1 MIQRFT
7 KLRVADNSGA
17 KMALCIGIPG
27 SSARRYTTVG
37 DIITVVIKEA
47 IPQSQVKPGSI
58 SRAVVVRTKKECRRR
73 DGSYIRFDENACVLI
88 SKEQE
93 PVGTR
98 IFGPIARELRDKK
111 FLKIASLAAEVI

>member
-27 SSARRYTTVG
+27 SSNRRYTTVG